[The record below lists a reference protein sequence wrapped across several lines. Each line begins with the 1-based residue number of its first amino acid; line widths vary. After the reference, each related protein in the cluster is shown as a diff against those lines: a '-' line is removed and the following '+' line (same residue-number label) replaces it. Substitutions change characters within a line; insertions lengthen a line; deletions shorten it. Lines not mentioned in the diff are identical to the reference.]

1 MILQAL
7 TSYGV
12 IKNDPLNRFFGTL
25 FEYVQSNYI
34 INLLL
39 YPIDQMSK
47 IFFDLASINNFNP
60 LNET

>member
-25 FEYVQSNYI
+25 FEYVQSKI
-34 INLLL
+34 K
-39 YPIDQMSK
+39 K
-47 IFFDLASINNFNP
+47 IFLF
-60 LNET
+60 